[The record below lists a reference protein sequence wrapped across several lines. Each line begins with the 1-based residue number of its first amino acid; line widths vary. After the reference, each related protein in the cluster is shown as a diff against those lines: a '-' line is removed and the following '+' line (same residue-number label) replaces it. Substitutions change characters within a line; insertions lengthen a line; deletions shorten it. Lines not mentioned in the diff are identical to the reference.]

1 MTQALPAIPHR
12 FFAAMQTGASAES
25 EMMSLFADEA
35 TYVEP
40 FSGRSTTH
48 KGKAAIRAA
57 FVRGWRSPMPN
68 MTITVD
74 RVELDGDQV
83 TAHWTCRSP
92 ALPGGEG
99 RGVNVYKLA
108 NGLIV
113 RLETRIA

>member
-1 MTQALPAIPHR
+1 MTQPLPAVSQR

-25 EMMSLFADEA
+25 EMMSLFADGA

-48 KGKAAIRAA
+48 TGKAAIRGA
-57 FVRGWRSPMPN
+57 FVRGWRSPMPD
-68 MTITVD
+68 MTISVD
-74 RVELDGDQV
+74 RIDVDGDEV

-99 RGVNVYKLA
+99 RGVTVFKLA

-113 RLETRIA
+113 RLETRLA